1 MQLFYRDWAIGLCS
15 KGVAIRL
22 NIEVTKIVRRD
33 RRGVAV
39 VAIPVHGHNS
49 VTEAFDRKIFPSQQ
63 PKHAGCGQN

>member
-1 MQLFYRDWAIGLCS
+1 MGLRPNIIVPNLPSMFTFPNMQLFYRDWAIGLCS

-39 VAIPVHGHNS
+39 VAMLANK
-49 VTEAFDRKIFPSQQ
+49 RYWKW
-63 PKHAGCGQN
+63 